1 MNDNSVWP
9 VVTAVMVVLAV
20 AVCLAMAGD
29 IRFAVIVGGE
39 AAQHLEDSDIEDL
52 KARVPQHHRYRRDN
66 SRRIAM
72 RHR

>member
-29 IRFAVIVGGE
+29 IRFAVIGV
-39 AAQHLEDSDIEDL
+39 LLLS
-52 KARVPQHHRYRRDN
+52 P
-66 SRRIAM
+66 
-72 RHR
+72 